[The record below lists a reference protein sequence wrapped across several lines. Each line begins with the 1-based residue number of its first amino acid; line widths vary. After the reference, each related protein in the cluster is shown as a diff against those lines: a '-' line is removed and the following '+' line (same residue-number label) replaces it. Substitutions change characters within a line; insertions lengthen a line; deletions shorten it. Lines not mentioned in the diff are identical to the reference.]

1 VVVGDAEVV
10 DTSGDLDVVELAGLG
25 VVVVL
30 VATVSVV
37 VVVVTGGVVVVTG
50 GVVVVTGGVV
60 VVTGGVVVVG
70 AVVVVGTVVVAGSDV
85 AVIVDGSA
93 DTVTVVGSAVMV
105 TVDVSVGVVVTVT
118 VDIDV
123 EVTVPGYGTL
133 NVAWTERLAVAEK
146 LTLTDASVGFVGRA
160 SVVIAVVDSGAVAVP
175 VPGSVESAGGRA
187 VSVSVAVSVPA
198 TSPGTETSLGAADV
212 VLVFVRPVRLRTVPW
227 SKAPMVGWHE
237 LFAGT
242 GGLESVRTMSVI
254 PIAVVTNAAVT
265 PARDICRRKRSAC
278 RPDHRRIRGRGGSAL
293 ISCSGTG
300 SSLLT
305 TVCIELLLSPSR
317 CADRWKPVTTL
328 RTELLVKPATTPP
341 SPPENKP
348 EYRTLNSGSSAE
360 HRSASS
366 TVSPRRTAR
375 ARHP

>member
-1 VVVGDAEVV
+1 MNHTPLVGAGVLERVEVVVGDAGVV
-10 DTSGDLDVVELAGLG
+10 DTSGDLEVVELAGLG
-25 VVVVL
+25 VIVVL
-30 VATVSVV
+30 VATVSAVV
-37 VVVVTGGVVVVTG
+37 VVLTGGVVVLTG
-50 GVVVVTGGVV
+50 GVV
-60 VVTGGVVVVG
+60 
-70 AVVVVGTVVVAGSDV
+70 VVVVGTVVVAGSDV
-85 AVIVDGSA
+85 TVIVDGSA
-93 DTVTVVGSAVMV
+93 DTVTVLGSAVMV
-105 TVDVSVGVVVTVT
+105 TVDVSVGVAVTVT

-123 EVTVPGYGTL
+123 EVTVPGSGTL

-146 LTLTDASVGFVGRA
+146 LTLTDASVGFVERA

-212 VLVFVRPVRLRTVPW
+212 VFVCVFVRLVRLRTVPW

-265 PARDICRRKRSAC
+265 PARDICRRNRSAC
-278 RPDHRRIRGRGGSAL
+278 RPDHRGIRGRGGSAL

-300 SSLLT
+300 SSLLS

-317 CADRWKPVTTL
+317 CADRWNPVTTL
-328 RTELLVKPATTPP
+328 RTALLVKSATTPP

-348 EYRTLNSGSSAE
+348 EYRILNSGSSAE